1 VPRAARTDTRVD
13 LVLAGVCGV
22 AALVCLILPAPMRNA
37 TAAALRGTM
46 VAPLAALQERAEL
59 GRKAFLARDEA
70 LRVADSVTL
79 RSQRLAGVEE
89 ENERLRRLLGL
100 AAAVQWGFV
109 PAEVL
114 QGRGLGDEFTA
125 TLSAGRRE
133 GVEAFSP
140 VIAPEGL
147 VGMVEQADA
156 TLSLAILWPHPDFRV
171 SAMVA
176 DGSAYGIVGAHLGG
190 QGAERYLLELRS
202 VPLRAPLKPGAL
214 VVSSG
219 LGGVY
224 PKGIPV
230 GTVVSEL
237 KTGESYA
244 RTYLLR
250 PVVKLPDVAS
260 VLIVGAAR
268 VRAGLE
274 SAWEVGAAT
283 DAATRRVVRA
293 ADSLAALSRRRTA
306 DSLARAAARPES
318 TRKVP

>member
-37 TAAALRGTM
+37 TAAALRGTV

-147 VGMVEQADA
+147 DARSLRDFTHGDPARSASWELAYRDCSAPHPAASRGM
-156 TLSLAILWPHPDFRV
+156 SLA
-171 SAMVA
+171 
-176 DGSAYGIVGAHLGG
+176 
-190 QGAERYLLELRS
+190 
-202 VPLRAPLKPGAL
+202 
-214 VVSSG
+214 
-219 LGGVY
+219 
-224 PKGIPV
+224 
-230 GTVVSEL
+230 
-237 KTGESYA
+237 
-244 RTYLLR
+244 
-250 PVVKLPDVAS
+250 
-260 VLIVGAAR
+260 
-268 VRAGLE
+268 
-274 SAWEVGAAT
+274 
-283 DAATRRVVRA
+283 
-293 ADSLAALSRRRTA
+293 
-306 DSLARAAARPES
+306 
-318 TRKVP
+318 